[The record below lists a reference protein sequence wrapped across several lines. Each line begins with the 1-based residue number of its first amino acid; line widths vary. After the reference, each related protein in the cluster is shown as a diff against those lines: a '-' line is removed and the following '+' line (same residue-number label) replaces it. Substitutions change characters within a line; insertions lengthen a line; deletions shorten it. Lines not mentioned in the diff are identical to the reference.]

1 MEDAAIPLPN
11 EESTPPVTNIYFTFF
26 LPDFFFKDS
35 PYKKTNNKSLLTSIL
50 SSIGGEEETPSPSEE
65 HTQCERLDAEIL
77 YFCKALLLEGRAGL
91 LFSVVAQA
99 FQPVP

>member
-1 MEDAAIPLPN
+1 MEDAAIPLPS

-50 SSIGGEEETPSPSEE
+50 SSSFDRLRMTEERRKSPFSPLGST
-65 HTQCERLDAEIL
+65 HSVTGWD
-77 YFCKALLLEGRAGL
+77 EGIYTYAKL
-91 LFSVVAQA
+91 SVK
-99 FQPVP
+99 